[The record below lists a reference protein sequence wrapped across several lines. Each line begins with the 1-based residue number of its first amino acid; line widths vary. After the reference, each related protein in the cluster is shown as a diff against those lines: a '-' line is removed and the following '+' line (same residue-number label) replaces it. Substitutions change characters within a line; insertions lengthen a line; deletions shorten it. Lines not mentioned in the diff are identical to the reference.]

1 MIYFFHHYE
10 LPVIM
15 QQARIQQII
24 IETRTNANRG
34 DDISQNATGTTRVE
48 EQQQQQQQQQPIVNI
63 NNNNADVVPN
73 NEIVDNNN
81 QNVASN

>member
-24 IETRTNANRG
+24 IETRSNANRG
-34 DDISQNATGTTRVE
+34 DDISQNATETTRVE
-48 EQQQQQQQQQPIVNI
+48 EQQQQPIVNN
-63 NNNNADVVPN
+63 NNNNADLVAN

-81 QNVASN
+81 ENVANN

>member
-24 IETRTNANRG
+24 IETRSNANRG
-34 DDISQNATGTTRVE
+34 DDISQNATETTRVE
-48 EQQQQQQQQQPIVNI
+48 EQQQQPIVNNI
-63 NNNNADVVPN
+63 NNVDLVAN
-73 NEIVDNNN
+73 NEIVDDNNE
-81 QNVASN
+81 NVASN